1 MIKECFIKRFFF
13 GLVTVGEPGIG
24 YRCWANS

>member
-1 MIKECFIKRFFF
+1 MIKDCLQSVFFD
-13 GLVTVGEPGIG
+13 LVTVGEPGIG